1 MNKQKHKAMI
11 VIESILM
18 IILIIVFCT
27 AIPLSY
33 LFYVSILSSST
44 IPTMEYVEN
53 TTHSSMLEFSMLN
66 ANYINKGTV
75 DSLTQVCAKNT
86 QLPIKSIIGIGLLN
100 NPANPHL
107 SFDVGYKGYESQVDM
122 VSCMSPIFTSLG
134 YSIDIIKEIFV
145 CTALVNPIFLFIPIN
160 KIPDVGHAETYVLYN
175 GNTYYKTPG
184 MVADIADNLG
194 WLVCP
199 LNNLKALPIIGD
211 FYGDADKALHNPKT
225 TYAYIVLPNE
235 DVATVVTKT
244 N

>member
-1 MNKQKHKAMI
+1 MNKQKRKAM
-11 VIESILM
+11 IESIL
-18 IILIIVFCT
+18 IIVVIYIF
-27 AIPLSY
+27 S
-33 LFYVSILSSST
+33 FGILASGLVYTTILLSST
-44 IPTMEYVEN
+44 IPTIEYVDN
-53 TTHSSMLEFSMLN
+53 ITHSSMLEFSMLN
-66 ANYINKGTV
+66 ANYINKG
-75 DSLTQVCAKNT
+75 DASSPTQVCAKNT

-107 SFDVGYKGYESQVDM
+107 PFDAGYKGYESEVKM
-122 VSCMSPIFTSLG
+122 VSCISPIFTSMG
-134 YSIDIIKEIFV
+134 YSVEIIKEIWA
-145 CTALVNPIFLFIPIN
+145 CTALINPLFLFIPIN
-160 KIPDVGHAETYVLYN
+160 KIPEVGHAETYVLYN